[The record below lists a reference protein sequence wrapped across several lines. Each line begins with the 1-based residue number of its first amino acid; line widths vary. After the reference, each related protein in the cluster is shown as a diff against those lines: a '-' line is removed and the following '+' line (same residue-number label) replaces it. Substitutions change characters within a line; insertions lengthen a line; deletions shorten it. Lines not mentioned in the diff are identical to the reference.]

1 MKMESRAIGGYG
13 HGYGHGGQH
22 GNAGTGV
29 SDFGESDVGD
39 DVDSSY
45 DTESQRSR
53 SRAAMGTTG
62 RSGVIRSAVVDEK
75 TKRWL
80 TAKTLLGAFSVMLA
94 LTMFGL
100 IIAMVRKYGDSGLVH
115 ISFIFVGFTAAAP
128 IVWQCIDWMAMCLRR
143 NRRGMY
149 PGAHVG
155 VHISICLACVA
166 TMGYVGIWVS
176 EGDHHWKYQPAEGP
190 PLEYSPLYH
199 KGIVL
204 LIITAVLLLVNFI
217 LSIIACQEVR
227 RKDDAN
233 NTIQT
238 IVTVRY
244 DGVGPTGTARPRH
257 YHVPAAISLPAYAH
271 RADSNEALSSPPIV
285 IARGDLGVEIIE
297 SPTRTSVPPLTTG
310 AIMTEKPGG
319 SGLR

>member
-115 ISFIFVGFTAAAP
+115 ISFIFVGFT
-128 IVWQCIDWMAMCLRR
+128 VSFYL
-143 NRRGMY
+143 
-149 PGAHVG
+149 
-155 VHISICLACVA
+155 ISSHFSVQYEML
-166 TMGYVGIWVS
+166 TTQ
-176 EGDHHWKYQPAEGP
+176 H
-190 PLEYSPLYH
+190 
-199 KGIVL
+199 
-204 LIITAVLLLVNFI
+204 
-217 LSIIACQEVR
+217 
-227 RKDDAN
+227 
-233 NTIQT
+233 
-238 IVTVRY
+238 
-244 DGVGPTGTARPRH
+244 RPRH
-257 YHVPAAISLPAYAH
+257 PLCG
-271 RADSNEALSSPPIV
+271 NALTGWPCAFV
-285 IARGDLGVEIIE
+285 V
-297 SPTRTSVPPLTTG
+297 TG
-310 AIMTEKPGG
+310 AACTREPMLAFT
-319 SGLR
+319 SASA